1 MTRAPKTVRVGP
13 KGQVVIPK
21 EIREEL
27 GMTPGEDVLVDAVEG
42 AARVRRVPAAKQLL
56 GLLEDG
62 ASTTDIEAEHRAEQ
76 EHEEAML
83 GSPD

>member
-1 MTRAPKTVRVGP
+1 MTKLARTVRVGR

-27 GMTPGEDVLVDAVEG
+27 GIDPGEDVLVDSVEG
-42 AARVRRVPAAKQLL
+42 AARVRRVPAATQLL

-62 ASTTDIEAEHRAEQ
+62 ASTADIEAEHRAER
-76 EHEEAML
+76 EHEEAKL
-83 GSPD
+83 RSPD

>member
-1 MTRAPKTVRVGP
+1 
-13 KGQVVIPK
+13 
-21 EIREEL
+21 
-27 GMTPGEDVLVDAVEG
+27 
-42 AARVRRVPAAKQLL
+42 VPAAKQLL

-62 ASTTDIEAEHRAEQ
+62 ASTTDIEAEHRAER

>member
-1 MTRAPKTVRVGP
+1 
-13 KGQVVIPK
+13 
-21 EIREEL
+21 
-27 GMTPGEDVLVDAVEG
+27 MTPGEDVLVDAVEG

-62 ASTTDIEAEHRAEQ
+62 APTTDIEAEHRAER
-76 EHEEAML
+76 EHEEAMR